1 MNVLGGPDGFEP
13 PPSRMPLVVG
23 LLAAIVVL
31 AAVAWWRARPTPVEP
46 PPTAPLES
54 PREDAARA
62 AEPADPPPPAATD
75 RTPARPP
82 AEASERA
89 RPRTAPPGP
98 LLRVDSDVP
107 GAFVFVDRRYV
118 GETPLE
124 TRDVTPG
131 PHHINVSAE
140 GYDGVAQTVDIAAN
154 EPTEL
159 KVELKSIR
167 LDESVAVIHKHRFGS
182 CTGRLLA
189 TIEGLRYETDRK
201 EDAFVLPFSEL
212 QAFEIDYPG
221 KNLRVRALGGR
232 TWNFTT
238 AAENAD
244 PLFVFHRSVEAART
258 KLIGTGAP

>member
-1 MNVLGGPDGFEP
+1 MLGGPDGFEP

-23 LLAAIVVL
+23 LLAVIVVL

-46 PPTAPLES
+46 PPTAPVES
-54 PREDAARA
+54 SQRDAGRA
-62 AEPADPPPPAATD
+62 PEPPDPPPPAATE
-75 RTPARPP
+75 RRPARPP
-82 AEASERA
+82 AEAAEGP
-89 RPRTAPPGP
+89 RPRRAAPSGP

-189 TIEGLRYETDRK
+189 TIEGLRYETDRQ

-244 PLFVFHRSVEAART
+244 PLFVFHRSVEAARA
-258 KLIGTGAP
+258 KLAGTGAP